1 MGLQDVKLSEKLQID
16 STKSHASINH
26 KQSEAERVVK
36 KQQGVL
42 RRGASPASPE
52 TDEAK
57 GKRDQR
63 PRDPQ
68 YKKQTK
74 CMRSGSAMEN
84 HLRLKCPARDDTCV
98 RCYKRGHF
106 VKVCLSTPKKFGAIA
121 ADDPE
126 EQDEIDSDDDG
137 FFLEGIENWKHSS
150 ENESL
155 EWRGQSEWRDD

>member
-1 MGLQDVKLSEKLQID
+1 MEFHQLHQKLMTLTRE
-16 STKSHASINH
+16 
-26 KQSEAERVVK
+26 
-36 KQQGVL
+36 
-42 RRGASPASPE
+42 
-52 TDEAK
+52 

-63 PRDPQ
+63 PRDLQ

-74 CMRSGSAMEN
+74 CMRCGSTLEN

-98 RCYKRGHF
+98 RCYKRGHC

-137 FFLEGIENWKHSS
+137 FFLEGIENWKHSPKT
-150 ENESL
+150 EPL
-155 EWRGQSEWRDD
+155 E

>member
-1 MGLQDVKLSEKLQID
+1 MEFHQLHQKLMTLTRE
-16 STKSHASINH
+16 
-26 KQSEAERVVK
+26 
-36 KQQGVL
+36 
-42 RRGASPASPE
+42 
-52 TDEAK
+52 

-63 PRDPQ
+63 PRDLQ

-74 CMRSGSAMEN
+74 CKRCGSTLEN

-137 FFLEGIENWKHSS
+137 FFLEGIENWKHSPKT
-150 ENESL
+150 EPL
-155 EWRGQSEWRDD
+155 E